1 MHLSHNLRNL
11 RKIWREIDSKKRR
24 ERVRVRAREREKKRE
39 WNRKIYTHLHTCI
52 HHAHVH
58 KRTRARTHERTH
70 TYTHART
77 HTHTRTHTH
86 AHTHTHTHTHK
97 LIHMRGILIHV
108 IIIEDCTGSTPFHL
122 ASCNG
127 SEETTLLLMERY
139 NTPQQTA
146 THYNTLQFTATC
158 IWRFHLTRTNAT
170 NRVRLPF
177 VLMEGYVTHT
187 PHCNT
192 LQYTAI
198 HCDTLPHTTTHWNT
212 RRLLSF

>member
-1 MHLSHNLRNL
+1 MKQKDIHTL
-11 RKIWREIDSKKRR
+11 
-24 ERVRVRAREREKKRE
+24 A
-39 WNRKIYTHLHTCI
+39 HLHTP
-52 HHAHVH
+52 
-58 KRTRARTHERTH
+58 RTRTQ
-70 TYTHART
+70 THART
-77 HTHTRTHTH
+77 HTWTHTYIHACTYTYAYSYTYACTHTH
-86 AHTHTHTHTHK
+86 AYTYTQT
-97 LIHMRGILIHV
+97 IHMRGILIHV